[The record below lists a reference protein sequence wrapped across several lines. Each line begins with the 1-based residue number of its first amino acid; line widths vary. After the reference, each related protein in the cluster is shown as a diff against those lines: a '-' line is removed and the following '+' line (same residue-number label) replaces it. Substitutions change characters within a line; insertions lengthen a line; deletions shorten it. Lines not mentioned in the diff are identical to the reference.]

1 MSSGVD
7 VSQLSDSEKTALD
20 TYTAV
25 TGQEPS
31 SAVPLLRRS
40 EWNVQVGYGP
50 PRRTKRAGLLII
62 ATDRCIEVLRWGR
75 TGPC

>member
-31 SAVPLLRRS
+31 AAVPLLRRS
-40 EWNVQVGYGP
+40 EWNVQVSYGP
-50 PRRTKRAGLLII
+50 QEGRRER
-62 ATDRCIEVLRWGR
+62 DC
-75 TGPC
+75 